1 VDEPDERRIAGLR
14 VRIDRGLCVGFAD
27 CVESAPEAFSLDAAG
42 VAAFTAGAEEVTR
55 ARLLAACE
63 SCPVDAITVWDESGK
78 EIVPRPRGGGAGG
91 SPSA

>member
-1 VDEPDERRIAGLR
+1 

-27 CVESAPEAFSLDAAG
+27 CVEAAPEAFSLDAAG
-42 VAAFTAGAEEVTR
+42 VATFTAGANEVAR

-63 SCPVDAITVWDESGK
+63 SCPVDAITVWDESGD
-78 EIVPRPRGGGAGG
+78 EIVPRPGGSRPGG